1 MLSFQS
7 QLGNTLNPGHLPLS
21 QPSSSQMISSQL
33 FSSKVAAIASLSST
47 KPDLDIVLKSP
58 SPFSESTETSNT
70 ETNAGVGKTFIKPDF
85 DDDKTVIKHDSECN
99 RTVIEQDPDCCKS
112 VIKDSDASKTVME
125 QHPNSVYTVKKQD
138 SDHTETV
145 IKQDS
150 DVVMVVNNGI
160 DKAIDNTVKSLGNVS
175 HIVKHGLSSPVKAIT
190 EAVAPVSSKCLSKAM
205 KPPVTIKNF
214 FKKVEVNVTKRDIT
228 QETLNE
234 MEQCASAKLKN
245 PDKKVSEMSYE
256 EFLGKKNKSGN
267 GTKPTVKTTES
278 RQSASNVE
286 IDEKLFTSKEEN
298 RAALKMSSSK
308 PSVTGSRKRANESE
322 SYQPM
327 KKAKQATLFSTFQKM
342 TSKKEENEK
351 KSATCPICGKEF
363 EKGIS
368 NVELNKH
375 VDNCII
381 E

>member
-1 MLSFQS
+1 
-7 QLGNTLNPGHLPLS
+7 
-21 QPSSSQMISSQL
+21 MISSQL
-33 FSSKVAAIASLSST
+33 FSSTVAAIASLSST

-58 SPFSESTETSNT
+58 SPFSEGMETSSS

-99 RTVIEQDPDCCKS
+99 RTVIEQDPDCCRS

-125 QHPNSVYTVKKQD
+125 QDPNSVNTVKKQD

-175 HIVKHGLSSPVKAIT
+175 HVVKHGPSSPVKAST

-214 FKKVEVNVTKRDIT
+214 FKRVEEVNVTKRDIT
-228 QETLNE
+228 QEIFKE

-256 EFLGKKNKSGN
+256 EFLDKKNKSGN

-298 RAALKMSSSK
+298 RAALKMYTLK

-351 KSATCPICGKEF
+351 KSATCPVCGKEF